1 MSENQYT
8 ISQNL
13 AIEWNYGPL
22 LVLAGP
28 GSGKTAV
35 LTSRISRIINES
47 VDENFKI
54 LALTFTNKAALE
66 MSDRIIKLVPE
77 AKGRLFV
84 GTFHSFCAE
93 VLRNHGSSIG
103 IKPDFSIFSDEN
115 DLKAIVSDIQEE
127 YFSEFGEEKVYD
139 LKLLNA
145 IKYFQEN
152 LCYSDEQ
159 VKVKMPE
166 TQYAH
171 ILSWIYIRYQ
181 TRLQELNVLDFN
193 SLVLLAYR
201 LFTTN
206 SLISKLYRI
215 SYKYTC
221 VDEFQDTNLA
231 QYYLLKS
238 FLNKDASN
246 LFVVADDDQV
256 IYGWNGASNKRLIE
270 FKEEFKAQIIQ
281 LSENFRCPPEV
292 IELANLLITYNS
304 GRVENKTPLKAMKET
319 ETTINSV
326 ELNSFSDSNCEVK
339 WVCDEIVRIRNF
351 DSTCTIGIIA
361 RNNKLLQ
368 LQYDSL
374 TSCGIPAVRPKRK
387 DEFENPIIR
396 WIHFILKL
404 ANRRNDE
411 KILNE
416 VINSFALFS
425 SFEIDMEELVALC
438 KTYAEDYLSGF
449 LNFVNERNLLNQLT
463 KSLEFNLVNRA
474 DFGGFIIDAFHW
486 ADQLISDNISILS
499 EEHQE
504 EYISEYQSEKKVWN
518 DIYQQIKNNYDVN
531 IALSTFIQE
540 FSMVSKDSEPKET
553 DIQCLTVHASKGK
566 EFDYV
571 FVIGM
576 VEDEFPSF
584 QSIKQGDRSTEMEEE
599 RRNCFVAITRTKK
612 KLYLSYAHSYYGWR
626 KKSSRFLKEMQ
637 LINN

>member
-1 MSENQYT
+1 MSKPQYT

-13 AIEWNYGPL
+13 AIEWNDGPL

-103 IKPDFSIFSDEN
+103 IKPDFTIFSDEN
-115 DLKAIVSDIQEE
+115 DLKAIISDIQEE

-152 LCYSDEQ
+152 LCYCDEQ
-159 VKVKMPE
+159 VKAKMPE

-171 ILSWIYIRYQ
+171 IFSWIYNRYQ
-181 TRLQELNVLDFN
+181 IRLQELNALDFN
-193 SLVLLAYR
+193 SIVLLAYR

-206 SLISKLYRI
+206 SLIAKLYRI
-215 SYKYTC
+215 SYKYIC

-231 QYYLLKS
+231 QYCLIKS
-238 FLNKDASN
+238 FVNKEASN

-270 FKEEFKAQIIQ
+270 FKDEFKAQIIQ

-292 IELANLLITYNS
+292 VELANLLITYNS
-304 GRVENKTPLKAMKET
+304 GRVENKAPLKAMKET
-319 ETTINSV
+319 ETTISSV
-326 ELNSFSDSNCEVK
+326 ALNSFSDSNCEVK
-339 WVCDEIVRIRNF
+339 WVCDEISKIRRL
-351 DSTCTIGIIA
+351 DLTSSIGIIA

-368 LQYDSL
+368 LQYDML
-374 TSCGIPAVRPKRK
+374 TSCGISAVRPKRK

-411 KILNE
+411 RLLKD
-416 VINSFALFS
+416 VINSFALLS
-425 SFEIDMEELVALC
+425 SAEIDMDELVALC
-438 KTYAEDYLSGF
+438 KTYGEDYLSGF
-449 LNFVNERNLLNQLT
+449 YDFAKEGNLLGT
-463 KSLEFNLVNRA
+463 ISTSLELKLINRA
-474 DFGGFIIDAFHW
+474 DFGGFISDAFLW
-486 ADQLISDNISILS
+486 ADQLIAENIETLSD
-499 EEHQE
+499 EHKE

-518 DIYQQIKNNYDVN
+518 DIYQQIRNNYDAD
-531 IALSTFIQE
+531 IALSTFLQE

-566 EFDYV
+566 EFEYV

-576 VEDEFPSF
+576 VEDELPSF
-584 QSIKQGDRSTEMEEE
+584 QSIKKGDASTEMEEE

-612 KLYLSYAHSYYGWR
+612 KLYLSYAQSYYGWR
-626 KKSSRFLKEMQ
+626 KYASRFLREMQ
-637 LINN
+637 LIE

>member
-1 MSENQYT
+1 MSKTQYT

-13 AIEWNYGPL
+13 AIEWNDGPL

-103 IKPDFSIFSDEN
+103 IKPDFTIFSDEN
-115 DLKAIVSDIQEE
+115 DLKAIISDIQEE

-152 LCYSDEQ
+152 LCYCDEQ
-159 VKVKMPE
+159 VKAKMPE

-171 ILSWIYIRYQ
+171 IFSWIYNRYQ
-181 TRLQELNVLDFN
+181 TRLQELNALDFN
-193 SLVLLAYR
+193 SIVLLAYR

-206 SLISKLYRI
+206 SLIAKLYRI
-215 SYKYTC
+215 SYKYIC

-231 QYYLLKS
+231 QYYLIKS
-238 FLNKDASN
+238 FVNKEASN

-270 FKEEFKAQIIQ
+270 FKDEFKAQIIQ

-292 IELANLLITYNS
+292 VELANLLITYNS
-304 GRVENKTPLKAMKET
+304 GRVENKAPLKAMKET
-319 ETTINSV
+319 EATINSV
-326 ELNSFSDSNCEVK
+326 TLNSFSDSNFEVK
-339 WVCDEIVRIRNF
+339 WVCDEVVKIRKL
-351 DSTCTIGIIA
+351 DSTSTIGIIA

-368 LQYDSL
+368 LQYDTL

-404 ANRRNDE
+404 SNRRNDE
-411 KILNE
+411 RLLKD

-425 SFEIDMEELVALC
+425 SSEIDMDELVALC
-438 KTYAEDYLSGF
+438 KTYGEDYLSGF
-449 LNFVNERNLLNQLT
+449 YDFAKERNLLGT
-463 KSLEFNLVNRA
+463 ISSSLELKLINRA
-474 DFGGFIIDAFHW
+474 DFGGFISDAFLW
-486 ADQLISDNISILS
+486 ADKLIAENIETLSD
-499 EEHQE
+499 EHKE

-518 DIYQQIKNNYDVN
+518 DIYQQIRNNYDAD
-531 IALSTFIQE
+531 IALSTFLQE
-540 FSMVSKDSEPKET
+540 FSMVSKDSEPKDT

-566 EFDYV
+566 EFEYV

-576 VEDEFPSF
+576 VEDELPSF
-584 QSIKQGDRSTEMEEE
+584 QSIKKGDASTEMEEE

-612 KLYLSYAHSYYGWR
+612 KLYLSYAQSYYGWR
-626 KKSSRFLKEMQ
+626 KYASRFLREMQ
-637 LINN
+637 LIE

>member
-1 MSENQYT
+1 MSKTQYT

-13 AIEWNYGPL
+13 AIEWNDGPL

-103 IKPDFSIFSDEN
+103 IKPDFTIFSDEN
-115 DLKAIVSDIQEE
+115 DLKAIISDIQEE

-152 LCYSDEQ
+152 LCYCDEQ
-159 VKVKMPE
+159 VKAKMPE

-171 ILSWIYIRYQ
+171 IFSWIYNRYQ
-181 TRLQELNVLDFN
+181 TRLQELNALDFN
-193 SLVLLAYR
+193 SIVLLAYR

-206 SLISKLYRI
+206 SVIAKLYRI
-215 SYKYTC
+215 SYKYIC

-231 QYYLLKS
+231 QYYLIKS
-238 FLNKDASN
+238 FVNKEASN

-270 FKEEFKAQIIQ
+270 FKDEFKAQIIQ

-292 IELANLLITYNS
+292 VELANLLITYNS
-304 GRVENKTPLKAMKET
+304 GRVENKAPLKAMKET
-319 ETTINSV
+319 EATINSV
-326 ELNSFSDSNCEVK
+326 ALNSFSDSNCEVK
-339 WVCDEIVRIRNF
+339 WVCDEIVKIRKL
-351 DSTCTIGIIA
+351 DSTSTIGIIA

-368 LQYDSL
+368 LQYDTL
-374 TSCGIPAVRPKRK
+374 TSYGIPAVRPKRK

-411 KILNE
+411 RLLKD

-425 SFEIDMEELVALC
+425 SSEIDMDELVALC
-438 KTYAEDYLSGF
+438 KTYGEDYLSGF
-449 LNFVNERNLLNQLT
+449 YDFAKERNLLGT
-463 KSLEFNLVNRA
+463 ISSSLELKLINRA
-474 DFGGFIIDAFHW
+474 DFGGFISDAFLW
-486 ADQLISDNISILS
+486 ADQLIAENIETLSD
-499 EEHQE
+499 EHKE

-518 DIYQQIKNNYDVN
+518 DIYQQIRNNYDAD
-531 IALSTFIQE
+531 IALSTFLQE
-540 FSMVSKDSEPKET
+540 FSMVSKDSEPKDT

-566 EFDYV
+566 EFEYV

-576 VEDEFPSF
+576 VEDELPSF
-584 QSIKQGDRSTEMEEE
+584 QSIKKGDASTEMEEE

-612 KLYLSYAHSYYGWR
+612 KLYLSYAQSYYGWR
-626 KKSSRFLKEMQ
+626 KYASRFLREMQ
-637 LINN
+637 LIE